1 MSEAKRSRKICGRI
15 SSVPPERHL
24 KNAFL
29 PNWPQ
34 YDRNLLMIA
43 VSAAKM
49 SHISLARLH
58 TRTTLTSM
66 KVATLLLTFTVVC
79 GSQSSI
85 EAQEKAH
92 ESSTPAVAPQVRPAL
107 PQQQLPAPE
116 EQDAASRAKA
126 EVDKARREVQARE
139 EQRLAQET
147 EARGYWA
154 DASAGLIWA
163 ATDNGKDIT
172 WGKGIKYCSNLRL
185 AGYSD
190 WRLPTIEELSSIYD
204 GSGFTDPH
212 PKDVMPVLAGRA
224 KGGLLLTGNLE
235 WSSSRVLD
243 DRGHRTGYAWQFDF
257 SHGRRWH
264 EPLGYYGSKRALCVR
279 RSSE

>member
-1 MSEAKRSRKICGRI
+1 
-15 SSVPPERHL
+15 
-24 KNAFL
+24 
-29 PNWPQ
+29 
-34 YDRNLLMIA
+34 
-43 VSAAKM
+43 M
-49 SHISLARLH
+49 SHVCLFWLQ
-58 TRTTLTSM
+58 TGTTLIHM
-66 KVATLLLTFTVVC
+66 KDVMILLLTVAAIC
-79 GSQSSI
+79 GSQSST
-85 EAQEKAH
+85 EAQEKAQG
-92 ESSTPAVAPQVRPAL
+92 SSTPAVTPQVRPAL
-107 PQQQLPAPE
+107 PQQQPPAPE
-116 EQDAASRAKA
+116 EQDPASRAMA
-126 EVDKARREVQARE
+126 EADKARREVQAQE
-139 EQRLAQET
+139 KQRLAQET

-154 DASAGLIWA
+154 DPSTGLKWA

-172 WGKGIKYCSNLRL
+172 WDKGIKYCSNLRL

-243 DRGHRTGYAWQFDF
+243 DRGHRSGYAWQFDF
-257 SHGRRWH
+257 PHGRRWH